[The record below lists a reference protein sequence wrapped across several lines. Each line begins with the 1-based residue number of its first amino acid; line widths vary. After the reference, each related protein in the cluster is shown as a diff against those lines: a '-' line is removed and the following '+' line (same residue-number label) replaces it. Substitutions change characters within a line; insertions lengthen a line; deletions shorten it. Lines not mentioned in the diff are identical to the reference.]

1 MNGNSE
7 QDDLADRIVARLEA
21 SFQAMLREAI
31 AADRMERQQKSKPVI
46 TSDLIRHG
54 EAVDVLGSRGIL
66 QRCIKAGWITAV
78 VKRKRLTLYK
88 RNDVLAAVEKI
99 AAGDLP

>member
-1 MNGNSE
+1 
-7 QDDLADRIVARLEA
+7 
-21 SFQAMLREAI
+21 
-31 AADRMERQQKSKPVI
+31 
-46 TSDLIRHG
+46 
-54 EAVDVLGSRGIL
+54 VDVLGSRGIL